1 VRRVRETCVD
11 LILAVGLV
19 WLIPFVLLA
28 LLLPVAGVIRLAQ
41 SLVERV

>member
-11 LILAVGLV
+11 LILVGLV

-41 SLVERV
+41 LLVERV